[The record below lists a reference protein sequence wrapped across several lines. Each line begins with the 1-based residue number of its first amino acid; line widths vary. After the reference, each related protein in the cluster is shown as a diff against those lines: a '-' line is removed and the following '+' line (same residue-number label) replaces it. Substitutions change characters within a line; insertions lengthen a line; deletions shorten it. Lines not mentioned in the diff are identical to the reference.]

1 MLFKFNGLEAHRREE
16 TGMEYCGIDVHQKE
30 TEICIL
36 NEEGEVI
43 ERSRI
48 PTSRKALTAYFD
60 KKARVKLV
68 MEAGGSSQ
76 WVSRLI
82 EKQGHEVIVCPPRQ
96 IRMIAESTLK
106 SDEIDAEILAR
117 LGRIDVGFLGRVTH
131 RSEEVQ
137 LLQANLTVRS
147 ALVKSRTK
155 WVNTVRGVLRGFG
168 YKVSGGSTGTFHQRC
183 ANTDIPEPLMETIR
197 PLLTQLEL
205 ITEEIERIEEKLNT
219 IACGFPEVDH
229 LRCIPGVGLLTA
241 LSFVLSID
249 DPERFRRSRDVSAF
263 FGLRPA
269 VRGSGDV
276 KHYGKITKQGDPE
289 IRRLLVQ
296 AAHAMMNTKKDCH
309 LKQWAAKVAARR
321 GKGKATVALARKLA
335 ALMHHLWITGE
346 VFRPFPSN
354 VKKVA

>member
-1 MLFKFNGLEAHRREE
+1 MD
-16 TGMEYCGIDVHQKE
+16 YCGIDVHQKE
-30 TEICIL
+30 SVICIL
-36 NEEGEVI
+36 DEEGEVI
-43 ERSRI
+43 ERSEI
-48 PTSRKALTAYFD
+48 PTSRKALDGYFGMKD
-60 KKARVKLV
+60 RIRVV
-68 MEAGGSSQ
+68 IEAGGSSQ

-82 EKQGHEVIVCPPRQ
+82 EKQGHEIIVCPPRQ

-131 RSEEVQ
+131 RSEETQ

-183 ANTDIPEPLMETIR
+183 ANNTDIPEPLMETIR

-229 LRCIPGVGLLTA
+229 LKHIPGVGLLTA
-241 LSFVLSID
+241 LSYVLSID

-263 FGLRPA
+263 YGLRPT

-296 AAHAMMNTKKDCH
+296 AAHAMMNSKKDCH
-309 LKQWAAKVAARR
+309 LKQWATKVTNRR
-321 GKGKATVALARKLA
+321 GKGKATVALARKIA

-346 VFRPFPSN
+346 VFQPFPSN
-354 VKKVA
+354 TKKAA